1 MIEVL
6 DMIKDLELAKADP
19 SVLDSMIE
27 QYRKR
32 AELIEAE
39 MNAQALQDRW
49 DFEQFG
55 KIKVD
60 SIHK

>member
-39 MNAQALQDRW
+39 MNAQAEQDRW
-49 DFEQFG
+49 DFE
-55 KIKVD
+55 
-60 SIHK
+60 

>member
-39 MNAQALQDRW
+39 MNAQAEQDRW

-60 SIHK
+60 SVHK